1 MEIVIILSLSVTAV
15 FEWMR
20 CVFSFTMKT
29 LSVQYIADV
38 NAHCILQA
46 VCVVSDLVSRGH
58 FDELD
63 GLVTREVCI

>member
-1 MEIVIILSLSVTAV
+1 
-15 FEWMR
+15 
-20 CVFSFTMKT
+20 MKT